1 MKSRWLQLIVLLFLL
16 FVQALPA
23 QAAQAVAY
31 ATILIVIPP
40 RPEAAKGQVQQ
51 AKEESKTDKEK
62 GAMQERVLLTEEQK
76 EEVKTS
82 E

>member
-1 MKSRWLQLIVLLFLL
+1 MKNSWLQLIVLLFLL
-16 FVQALPA
+16 LAQALPA

-40 RPEAAKGQVQQ
+40 RPEATGQVQQ
-51 AKEESKTDKEK
+51 AKEEIKADKEK
-62 GAMQERVLLTEEQK
+62 GAIQERVLLAEEQK